1 MRLSWSDLWPRVEA
15 KVYDRTPPFDSYKY
29 SATRKSALMESRR
42 KVVSA
47 KVEPEIAEA
56 VKKAI
61 GEHPERFQNAS
72 SVVRE
77 AVVDLLRG
85 LGYLKA

>member
-1 MRLSWSDLWPRVEA
+1 MLSG
-15 KVYDRTPPFDSYKY
+15 
-29 SATRKSALMESRR
+29 R

-47 KVEPEIAEA
+47 KVEYEIAEA
-56 VKKAI
+56 VKKATR
-61 GEHPERFQNAS
+61 EHPERYQDAS

-77 AVVDLLRG
+77 AVVDLLRS

>member
-1 MRLSWSDLWPRVEA
+1 MASG
-15 KVYDRTPPFDSYKY
+15 
-29 SATRKSALMESRR
+29 R

-47 KVEPEIAEA
+47 KVESEVAEA
-56 VKKAI
+56 IRKVI
-61 GEHPERFQNAS
+61 REHLEHFHDAS

-77 AVVDLLRG
+77 AVIDLLRS

>member
-1 MRLSWSDLWPRVEA
+1 
-15 KVYDRTPPFDSYKY
+15 
-29 SATRKSALMESRR
+29 MESRR

>member
-1 MRLSWSDLWPRVEA
+1 MRSFLRSI
-15 KVYDRTPPFDSYKY
+15 FGFYKY
-29 SATRKSALMESRR
+29 PTERKSSLMASGR

-47 KVEPEIAEA
+47 KVESEVAEA
-56 VKKAI
+56 IRKVI
-61 GEHPERFQNAS
+61 REHPEHFHDAS

-77 AVVDLLRG
+77 AVVDLLRS

>member
-1 MRLSWSDLWPRVEA
+1 M
-15 KVYDRTPPFDSYKY
+15 YDRTPFFGSYKY
-29 SATRKSALMESRR
+29 SGTRKSDLMVSR
-42 KVVSA
+42 KMVVSA
-47 KVEPEIAEA
+47 KVEYEIAEA

-61 GEHPERFQNAS
+61 REHPERFQDAS

-77 AVVDLLRG
+77 AVVDLLRS